1 MMMQL
6 INQPFSACKF
16 PRSARVLKVRCTHTS
31 GGETNVS
38 SPIAVCGRAGG
49 VVQGLKAGGEGGTG
63 GCSLLLQGAARGGY
77 LQMPA
82 V

>member
-16 PRSARVLKVRCTHTS
+16 PRSARVLKFGDR
-31 GGETNVS
+31 GGVTNVS
-38 SPIAVCGRAGG
+38 SPLSVCGRAGG
-49 VVQGLKAGGEGGTG
+49 LVQGLQACGEGGTG

>member
-16 PRSARVLKVRCTHTS
+16 PRSARVLKVQCTS